1 MPISTC
7 EDKPVVRDDSALDF
21 VWKFNYLEPYLM
33 SNLYL
38 VLLGFEYYDE
48 LHFQDVAFEKFYWP
62 FRYARDQAKLKAKE
76 NNSRSRHRGK
86 GRGKGLEKNF
96 PIDFVTVEHES
107 NANVELLI
115 SSSHVEASASLVSKD
130 SEFATILF
138 FKTTIASHLAVL
150 SSLSM
155 VN

>member
-48 LHFQDVAFEKFYWP
+48 LHFHDVAFETFYLP
-62 FRYARDQAKLKAKE
+62 LNHAR
-76 NNSRSRHRGK
+76 
-86 GRGKGLEKNF
+86 
-96 PIDFVTVEHES
+96 V
-107 NANVELLI
+107 
-115 SSSHVEASASLVSKD
+115 
-130 SEFATILF
+130 
-138 FKTTIASHLAVL
+138 
-150 SSLSM
+150 
-155 VN
+155 